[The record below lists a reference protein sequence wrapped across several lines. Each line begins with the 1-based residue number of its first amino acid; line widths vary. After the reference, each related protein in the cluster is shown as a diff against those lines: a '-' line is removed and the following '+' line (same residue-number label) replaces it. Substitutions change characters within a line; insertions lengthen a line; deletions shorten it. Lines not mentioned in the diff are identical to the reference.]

1 MGEGRRA
8 SPFPGYEGDPP
19 GPLPQRTHFIIMNKE
34 QTQPLRTSG
43 IQRLSFFTGI
53 ATTTDVG
60 IFKNNTCL
68 DYVLSQDSGFLSTTL
83 KEEGTRSSS
92 LAEVSLGQILG
103 TCGFSSPVSGIASA
117 LSRERNVK
125 RLNTACGRDKARGR

>member
-8 SPFPGYEGDPP
+8 SPFPGYEG
-19 GPLPQRTHFIIMNKE
+19 PLPQRTHSFHYRE
-34 QTQPLRTSG
+34 QG
-43 IQRLSFFTGI
+43 A
-53 ATTTDVG
+53 ATAPQNSWDSEVEILYRHSNNHWNLG

-68 DYVLSQDSGFLSTTL
+68 DYVLSQDSGFFSTML

-103 TCGFSSPVSGIASA
+103 TCGFLVPP
-117 LSRERNVK
+117 LE
-125 RLNTACGRDKARGR
+125 LHQH